1 MSQAHLFIIAAASG
15 AGKTTLV
22 KALLNKDRDLQASVS
37 HTTRKPRPGEI
48 DGVDYHFVDEATFID
63 LKKKGEFLES
73 AECHG
78 GMYGTSK
85 KSVQSILDQKKDV
98 ILEIDWQGAQAL
110 KAQFNEA
117 VSIFVLPPS
126 VETLAER
133 LNNRGHDSEETIAMR
148 LAAAREEMSHVDEFD
163 YVTINDDFE
172 VALHDLMA
180 IIRSTRLMCHI
191 QLTRHSHL
199 IKNLT

>member
-37 HTTRKPRPGEI
+37 HTTRKPRPGEV
-48 DGVDYHFVDEATFID
+48 DGVDYHFVDEVTFID

-110 KAQFNEA
+110 KAQFKEA

-148 LAAAREEMSHVDEFD
+148 LAVREK
-163 YVTINDDFE
+163 
-172 VALHDLMA
+172 
-180 IIRSTRLMCHI
+180 R
-191 QLTRHSHL
+191 
-199 IKNLT
+199 

>member
-1 MSQAHLFIIAAASG
+1 MQQL
-15 AGKTTLV
+15 
-22 KALLNKDRDLQASVS
+22 ALLNKDRDLQASVS
-37 HTTRKPRPGEI
+37 HTTRKPRPGEV
-48 DGVDYHFVDEATFID
+48 DGGDYHFVDEVTFLD
-63 LKKKGEFLES
+63 LKSKGEFLES

-78 GMYGTSK
+78 SMYGTSK
-85 KSVQSILDQKKDV
+85 KSVQFILDQKKDV

-110 KAQFNEA
+110 KAQFKEA

-133 LNNRGHDSEETIAMR
+133 LNSRGHDSEETIAMR
-148 LAAAREEMSHVDEFD
+148 LAVAREEMSHVDEFD

>member
-37 HTTRKPRPGEI
+37 HTTRKPRPGEV
-48 DGVDYHFVDEATFID
+48 DGVDYHFVDEVTFID

-110 KAQFNEA
+110 KAQFKEA

-180 IIRSTRLMCHI
+180 IIRSMCHI

>member
-15 AGKTTLV
+15 SGKTTLV
-22 KALLNKDRDLQASVS
+22 KALLNKDKNLQASVS
-37 HTTRKPRPGEI
+37 HTTRKARPAELEGI
-48 DGVDYHFVDEATFID
+48 DYHFVNQDTFID

-78 GMYGTSK
+78 AMYGTSK
-85 KSVQSILDQKKDV
+85 KSVQLILNQKKDV

-110 KAQFNEA
+110 KNQFKEA

-133 LNNRGHDSEETIAMR
+133 LNKRGHDSEETIAQR
-148 LAAAREEMSHVDEFD
+148 LAVAREEMGHVDEFD

-172 VALHDLMA
+172 LALQDLMA
-180 IIRSTRLMCHI
+180 IIRSTRLKCHI
-191 QLTRHSHL
+191 QLVRHSTL
-199 IKNLT
+199 IKNLI

>member
-37 HTTRKPRPGEI
+37 HTTRKPRPGEV
-48 DGVDYHFVDEATFID
+48 DGVDYHFVDEATFLD
-63 LKKKGEFLES
+63 MKKQGEFLES

-85 KSVQSILDQKKDV
+85 KSVQSILGQKKDV
-98 ILEIDWQGAQAL
+98 ILEIDWQGSKAL
-110 KAQFNEA
+110 KAQFKEA

-148 LAAAREEMSHVDEFD
+148 LAVAREEMSHVDEFD

-191 QLTRHSHL
+191 QLTRLSHL

>member
-1 MSQAHLFIIAAASG
+1 
-15 AGKTTLV
+15 
-22 KALLNKDRDLQASVS
+22 VS
-37 HTTRKPRPGEI
+37 HTTRKPRPGEVN
-48 DGVDYHFVDEATFID
+48 GADYHFVDEATFLD

-110 KAQFNEA
+110 KAQFKEA

-148 LAAAREEMSHVDEFD
+148 LAVAREEMSHVDEFD